1 MTELLLRYDSS
12 IEKRTTPNTLGRI
25 MNSSISSI
33 QSDKKPPTK
42 SQEYKKPNNKLQE
55 DLESH
60 VKFQTRKIEKE
71 LVGEWSEI
79 LEQCLNEELFQAEQI
94 LLEEV
99 ENFVSKSIQDNY
111 VKLRNQCLAAI
122 EENYRGKGFKI
133 PPSQIPFDFHLQ
145 VSLGKP
151 GRVQRSLDKFWLESD
166 DLYFDSSATDPND
179 IRLEVVKYIE
189 NSIENMAN
197 KFEGISNE
205 VINTEIPNRI
215 NKMKNLIA
223 NEVKEFIDGCILN
236 VRRNI
241 DEISE
246 ERVREITLGN
256 KAGGGEKKMKESQS
270 ASFVQPEKSF
280 KHKYEENYEFIENL
294 ANNYSGFSKTPQ
306 ESNSLSGSFVK
317 EQRISTKK
325 NEKFTPKA
333 MPRSEASQLLQQFL
347 KK

>member
-1 MTELLLRYDSS
+1 MAELILKYDSS
-12 IEKRTTPNTLGRI
+12 TEKRATPNTLGRI

-33 QSDKKPPTK
+33 QSDNK
-42 SQEYKKPNNKLQE
+42 SPNKLSEFKKPNNKLQD

-60 VKFQTRKIEKE
+60 VKFQTKKIEKE
-71 LVGEWSEI
+71 LMGEWTEI

-99 ENFVSKSIQDNY
+99 ENFVMKSVEENY
-111 VKLRNQCLAAI
+111 MKLRQQCFAAI

-151 GRVQRSLDKFWLESD
+151 GRVQKALEVIRLESD
-166 DLYFDSSATDPND
+166 DLFFDSSSSDPNE
-179 IRLEVVKYIE
+179 IRLEVVKFIE
-189 NSIENMAN
+189 NSIENMAG
-197 KFEGISNE
+197 KFENISNE
-205 VINTEIPNRI
+205 VINSEIPNRI
-215 NKMKNLIA
+215 NRMKNLIA
-223 NEVKEFIDGCILN
+223 NEVKEFIDGCILS

-241 DEISE
+241 EEISE
-246 ERVREITLGN
+246 ERVKEITFGN
-256 KAGGGEKKMKESQS
+256 REKGEKKLKESQS

-294 ANNYSGFSKTPQ
+294 ANNYTGFSKTPQ
-306 ESNSLSGSFVK
+306 DSHSLSGSFVK
-317 EQRISTKK
+317 EPRVTTTKK

-333 MPRSEASQLLQQFL
+333 MPRSEASLLLQQFL